1 MASGARGM
9 SGRSVGD
16 LDKVGFDFDGG
27 GDEAGEFDDEAA
39 FAHPSD
45 RQQASVVA
53 VEHAADDA
61 YPFAA
66 HGVGDFA
73 GAVEGGG
80 GGGFDGEDEAFHF
93 AVAHG
98 HGLVGC
104 TALDVAVL
112 QRGGCLNVWVKGRF
126 GFMNE

>member
-1 MASGARGM
+1 MASGA

-61 YPFAA
+61 LTAKMKRSISLSRTVMGWSAA
-66 HGVGDFA
+66 RP
-73 GAVEGGG
+73 
-80 GGGFDGEDEAFHF
+80 
-93 AVAHG
+93 
-98 HGLVGC
+98 L
-104 TALDVAVL
+104 T
-112 QRGGCLNVWVKGRF
+112 
-126 GFMNE
+126 